1 VHSRRNEPCDARF
14 PGPRWRAA
22 VNDLIYVSA
31 IVLFFV
37 AAALFVRGCAR
48 L

>member
-1 VHSRRNEPCDARF
+1 VHTRRREPCDSRF
-14 PGPRWRAA
+14 PGLRWRAA
-22 VNDLIYVSA
+22 VNDLLYVSA

-37 AAALFVRGCAR
+37 AAALFVRACER